1 MEIARPSLALA
12 RELAMVSKTQQAT
25 AEQGRQAVQLIEQA
39 AAPPVPSTPAA
50 QPGRLHIVA

>member
-1 MEIARPSLALA
+1 MEISGASAALT
-12 RELAMVSKTQQAT
+12 RELAMVNKVQEAT

-39 AAPPVPSTPAA
+39 AAPPGPPAV